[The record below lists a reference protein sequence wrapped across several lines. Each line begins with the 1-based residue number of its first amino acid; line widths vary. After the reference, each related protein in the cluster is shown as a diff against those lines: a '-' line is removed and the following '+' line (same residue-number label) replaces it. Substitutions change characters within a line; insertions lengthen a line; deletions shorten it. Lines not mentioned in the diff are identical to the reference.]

1 MKGKFIK
8 VNLKDK
14 VNIFKQSN
22 LIKIYINMKANFVKV
37 KYKESEK

>member
-1 MKGKFIK
+1 MKDKFIK

-22 LIKIYINMKANFVKV
+22 LIKIYIYMKANFVKV
-37 KYKESEK
+37 KYKVLEK